1 MEEDIALLPW
11 KYHLPARESNEIR
24 FIPGPEWNWL
34 NTKTQTAFLNSTF
47 TISPAADRMGC
58 RLQGTALEQE
68 KKEQLISSAVRFGTV
83 QLLPSG
89 QAIVLMADHQTT
101 GGYPRI
107 ANVISA
113 HLPRLAQMNTG
124 EELKFVMTAIEEAE
138 EKHMTQQNS
147 LRQLQNTCKLKI
159 QTWLRQHT

>member
-1 MEEDIALLPW
+1 
-11 KYHLPARESNEIR
+11 
-24 FIPGPEWNWL
+24 
-34 NTKTQTAFLNSTF
+34 
-47 TISPAADRMGC
+47 MGC

-113 HLPRLAQMNTG
+113 HLPRLSQMNTG
-124 EELKFVMTAIEEAE
+124 EELKFVMTAMEEAE
-138 EKHMTQQNS
+138 EKYTTQQNS

-159 QTWLRQHT
+159 QTWLRHHT